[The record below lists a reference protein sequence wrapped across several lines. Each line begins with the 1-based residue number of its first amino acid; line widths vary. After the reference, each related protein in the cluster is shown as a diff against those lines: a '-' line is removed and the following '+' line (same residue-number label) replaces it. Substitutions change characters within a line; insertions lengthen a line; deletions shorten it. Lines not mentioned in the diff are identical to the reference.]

1 MRSSKK
7 LANLL
12 LSAVIGS
19 CLSMTTAPAFATK
32 KVKDISVKNSSV
44 AQLAVDW
51 YHWQEAAYPGFGFGD
66 GIVDCSLGQ
75 RGNIWFLGGSGG
87 TTSERECMESIPA
100 GKQLFFP
107 LLNIV
112 IWDEPLST
120 AERRQAM
127 DEIFSD
133 QFPGILGV
141 DVEACHLTATLDG
154 EPVVFSGT
162 PIERVQSPVFTYLD
176 DPEAVADGFWVLL
189 PRLQSGEHTLNF
201 TGSYCNLGTNTSIG
215 FDVNVT
221 YYFTI
226 R

>member
-1 MRSSKK
+1 MINSRRKIMPLIFAGAIGLNLILCATTVSAENNSGGAKTI
-7 LANLL
+7 ANL
-12 LSAVIGS
+12 
-19 CLSMTTAPAFATK
+19 TA
-32 KVKDISVKNSSV
+32 
-44 AQLAVDW
+44 DW
-51 YHWQEAAYPGFGFGD
+51 YRWQEANYPGFDFGD
-66 GIVDCSLGQ
+66 GMVDCNLGQ

-100 GKQLFFP
+100 GKQIFFP

-127 DEIFSD
+127 DEIISD
-133 QFPGILGV
+133 QFPGILGI

-154 EPVVFSGT
+154 DPVIFSGT

-176 DPEAVADGFWVLL
+176 DPEAVADGFWGLL
-189 PRLQSGEHTLNF
+189 PRLPGGEHTLNF
-201 TGSYCNLGTNTSIG
+201 TGSYCSLGTNSSIG

-221 YYFTI
+221 YHFTI